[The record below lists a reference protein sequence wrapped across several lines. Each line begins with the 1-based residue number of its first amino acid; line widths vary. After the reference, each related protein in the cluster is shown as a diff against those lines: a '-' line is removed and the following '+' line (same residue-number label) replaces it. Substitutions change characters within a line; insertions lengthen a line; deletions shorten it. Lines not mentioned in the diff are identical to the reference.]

1 MHESPYTGLMPFTEQ
16 QAPFFFGRDV
26 DCEIITA
33 NLMASRLTLLYG
45 PSGVGK
51 SSVLNAGVAHQLRQ
65 LARDAIARRGASE
78 FAIVVFRSWRDDPLS
93 GLGDAIAREVGSPA
107 RGTTFVERLT
117 GWAEHLGG
125 DLLIVLDQL
134 EEYFLYHQ
142 GEDGDGTF
150 ATEFPRAVNRPDLR
164 VSFLLSMRE
173 DSIAKLDFFK
183 GRIPNLFDNYL
194 RIDHLEREAARD
206 AIVKPIDVF
215 NRLNGGSGEPVTIE
229 PELVEQVLDQVTAGR
244 VTIAETGR
252 GRLGARDGAV
262 SHDRIE
268 TPYLQLVMTRLWN
281 EETSA
286 NSKRLRAATLERL
299 GGADQ
304 IVATHLDAA
313 LDALSVEDREAAAKI
328 FQYLV
333 TPSGTKIALG
343 VKDLADYA
351 HMEPATLRPL
361 LVKLSSG
368 ENRILTPVAP
378 APDQPAGEWYQIFH
392 DVLAAAVLEW
402 RTRYVKV
409 AEQKA
414 AEAVAQ
420 EERRRAEKEARA
432 AARLRKLLALVAVLF
447 VLAAAAAVVAWRQ
460 TQTARA
466 QSRLAEQQRLR
477 ADLKEA
483 EADSANH
490 AAQARLVETNA
501 ANARNIALEAE
512 KEGLKL
518 TAQAAEARVA
528 GQLEQSARL
537 KQQAVVATSR
547 AASAQQDVTRYTL
560 EAKKEQA
567 AADAALTRAS
577 QLAIRLPPGNSPEQ
591 KAPAAAVETQTPA
604 SSLPPPPTGA
614 PVSAPPANNPPANT
628 PTTSGPAAIPKAD
641 PKAEPKAEPKADPLV
656 ANADYRESYRKGI
669 EAKNRKRWSEAV
681 RLFQDALA
689 VRGIDTGERINISG
703 FGNIEPYVP
712 HYYLGLSLK
721 NLDNC
726 KEALQAFELSEKD
739 GAIQK
744 TNLFKSLQQSRQE
757 CMQPR

>member
-16 QAPFFFGRDV
+16 QAPFFFGRDI
-26 DCEIITA
+26 DREIITA

-51 SSVLNAGVAHQLRQ
+51 SSVLNAGVAHHLRA

-78 FAIVVFRSWRDDPLS
+78 FAIVIFRTWRDDPLI
-93 GLGDAIAREVGSPA
+93 GLADAIAREVGSPA
-107 RGTTFVERLT
+107 RGTTFVERLS
-117 GWAEHLGG
+117 GWAEHLDG

-150 ATEFPRAVNRPDLR
+150 AVEFPRAVNRPDLR
-164 VSFLLSMRE
+164 VSFLISMRE

-194 RIDHLEREAARD
+194 RIDHLERDAARD
-206 AIVKPIDVF
+206 AIVKPIEVF
-215 NRLNGGSGEPVTIE
+215 NRLNGGSGDPVTIE

-244 VTIAETGR
+244 VTVAETGR
-252 GRLGARDGAV
+252 GRLGARDGAA

-281 EETSA
+281 EEASA
-286 NSKRLRAATLERL
+286 GSKRLRASTLERL

-313 LDALSVEDREAAAKI
+313 LDALSAEEREAAAKI

-351 HMEPATLRPL
+351 HMAPATLRPL

-368 ENRILTPVAP
+368 ESRILTPVAP

-414 AEAVAQ
+414 TEAVAQ
-420 EERRRAEKEARA
+420 EERRRAEKEAHA
-432 AARLRKLLALVAVLF
+432 AAKLRKALALVAVLLI
-447 VLAAAAAVVAWRQ
+447 LAAVAAIVAFRQ
-460 TQTARA
+460 TRTARA
-466 QSRLAEQQRLR
+466 QTRLADQQRLR

-483 EADSANH
+483 EAESANH
-490 AAQARLVETNA
+490 AAQARFVEVLA
-501 ANARNIALEAE
+501 AKRRIDQIEQE
-512 KEGLKL
+512 KELMKL
-518 TAQAAEARVA
+518 TADATEAKRA
-528 GQLEQSARL
+528 GQLDEAARL
-537 KQQAVVATSR
+537 KQQAVVATNR

-560 EAKKEQA
+560 EAKKEEA
-567 AADAALTRAS
+567 AAAAALNRAT
-577 QLAIRLPPGNSPEQ
+577 QLATQLPSGNAPEQ
-591 KAPAAAVETQTPA
+591 KAPSPPIETPTTPA
-604 SSLPPPPTGA
+604 PMPTPAQLPPAPPVT
-614 PVSAPPANNPPANT
+614 APPASNPPANI
-628 PTTSGPAAIPKAD
+628 PTTSGAVPVPKV
-641 PKAEPKAEPKADPLV
+641 EPKVDPAV
-656 ANADYRESYRKGI
+656 GTADYRDLYRKGI
-669 EAKNRKRWSEAV
+669 DAKNRKRWADAA

-721 NLDNC
+721 NLDKC
-726 KEALQAFELSEKD
+726 KDALQAFDLSEKD

-744 TNLFKSLQQSRQE
+744 TNLFKSLQQNRQE
-757 CMQPR
+757 CLQPR